1 MKKVFVSYPIPDEPL
16 NILREKYEVVINE
29 KKAPLNKE
37 ELIAKCKDV
46 DAVLCMYYDVFDK
59 EVMDQ
64 CNKLKVIA
72 NYAVGYNNIDYE
84 YAKEKGIFVT
94 NTPGVLTDAT
104 ADLAMALLL
113 AVARRIPEGDV
124 VSKNGEFGSWTPTW
138 FLGLD
143 LSNKTIGIIGMG
155 RIGQNFAKKAKAFNM
170 KIIYN
175 SRTPKKDFE
184 KETNAVW
191 VTKEELLK
199 ESDFISIHVSLTEE
213 TKHMISTKELNIMKK
228 NAVLINTSRG
238 PVVDEDALA
247 DALIENKIYGAGLDV
262 YENEPSINKKLI
274 GLDNVVLTPHI
285 GSSTFETRIRMSEIA
300 ANNIFQVLQGEK
312 PSENVY

>member
-1 MKKVFVSYPIPDEPL
+1 M
-16 NILREKYEVVINE
+16 N
-29 KKAPLNKE
+29 
-37 ELIAKCKDV
+37 
-46 DAVLCMYYDVFDK
+46 
-59 EVMDQ
+59 Q